1 MSGNRHKRVGEE
13 IRKYLSTILQS
24 EVSDPRLPAIFT
36 ITDVVVTKDLRH
48 AKVYFSQLP
57 DNEDDL
63 DKTVDFLD
71 ASIGFLRSRVAQE
84 LNMKFCPQLDFRYD
98 ESTSNF
104 QSINKVLHKLR
115 EDGADLDSP
124 PEEQ

>member
-1 MSGNRHKRVGEE
+1 MTGNRPKRVGEE
-13 IRKYLSTILQS
+13 IKKHLSTILQH

-36 ITDVVVTKDLRH
+36 VTDVVVTKDLRH

-57 DNEDDL
+57 DNEEDL

-84 LNMKFCPQLDFRYD
+84 LNMKFCPQLNFRYD
-98 ESTSNF
+98 DSTSNF
-104 QSINKVLHKLR
+104 QAINQVLHKLR
-115 EDGADLDSP
+115 DDGEDLDSP
-124 PEEQ
+124 SEDQ